1 MKVPLRNIYAA
12 QETISAGKKL
22 YYEKFKME
30 GDFIKKIALPQTTG
44 SYYIKFPGDEII
56 KENYIDSTSKVR
68 TVYSAKQTP
77 SKLFLHIF
85 PDGEM
90 LNGLDVAVPKP
101 FLLEPKGGEGISLN
115 LENITSIEII
125 SSELET
131 TKNLEVDTVSTSNYS
146 LYEIVTTKY
155 KPVTYDYFEGY
166 DTNKS
171 FTDNFNNDVFDN
183 HIKIESVLF
192 TVNYNKSLLTPVRW
206 PDNSKN
212 VFYPLY
218 CILTP
223 ENRGFIASV
232 LFVFEH
238 YQGKITIT
246 KIEYKTKETTPA
258 FCSIKF

>member
-1 MKVPLRNIYAA
+1 MKVPLQNIYVA

-22 YYEKFKME
+22 YYENFKME
-30 GDFIKKIALPQTTG
+30 VDFIKKIALPQTVG
-44 SYYIKFPGDEII
+44 DYYFKFPGDEIK
-56 KENYIDSTSKVR
+56 KENYVDSSSKVR
-68 TVYSAKQTP
+68 SIYSVNGSA

-90 LNGLDVAVPKP
+90 LNGLSVAVPKP

-131 TKNLEVDTVSTSNYS
+131 TKNLEVDTVSTSSYS

-155 KPVTYDYFEGY
+155 KPVTYDYFAGY
-166 DTNKS
+166 DTSKS
-171 FTDNFNNDVFDN
+171 FNDNFNNGVFDN
-183 HIKIESVLF
+183 LIKIETAPFS
-192 TVNYNKSLLTPVRW
+192 VNYNKNLLTPARW
-206 PDNSKN
+206 VDNAKN
-212 VFYPLY
+212 VTYPLY

-223 ENRGFIASV
+223 ENRGYIGRV
-232 LFVFEH
+232 WFVFER
-238 YQGKITIT
+238 YRGEITIT
-246 KIEYKTKETTPA
+246 KIEYKTKNTTPA

>member
-1 MKVPLRNIYAA
+1 MKVPLQYIYTA
-12 QETISAGKKL
+12 QETTTTGTKL
-22 YYEKFKME
+22 YYEKFKRE
-30 GDFIKKIALPQTTG
+30 GDFIKKIALPQTAG

-56 KENYIDSTSKVR
+56 KENYIDSTFKVR
-68 TVYSAKQTP
+68 TVYSTKQTP

-90 LNGLDVAVPKP
+90 LNGLAVAVPKP
-101 FLLEPKGGEGISLN
+101 FLLEPKGGESIRLN
-115 LENITSIEII
+115 LNNITSIEIK
-125 SSELET
+125 LA
-131 TKNLEVDTVSTSNYS
+131 
-146 LYEIVTTKY
+146 EIVALKNIDVASVSESSYNLYTMTTTKY
-155 KPVTYDYFEGY
+155 SPVTYDYFEGY

-171 FTDNFNNDVFDN
+171 FTDNFNNGVFDN

-223 ENRGFIASV
+223 ENRGFIAAV
-232 LFVFEH
+232 RFVFEH

-246 KIEYKTKETTPA
+246 KIE
-258 FCSIKF
+258 

>member
-1 MKVPLRNIYAA
+1 MKVPLQNIYVA

-22 YYEKFKME
+22 YYEKFKRE

-44 SYYIKFPGDEII
+44 SYYIKFPGDEIV
-56 KENYIDSTSKVR
+56 KKNYIDNSNKVR
-68 TVYSAKQTP
+68 TIYSTEQTP

-101 FLLEPKGGEGISLN
+101 FLLEPKGGEGIKLN
-115 LENITSIEII
+115 LNNITSIEIK
-125 SSELET
+125 SAELET
-131 TKNLEVDTVSTSNYS
+131 TKNLVVDTVSTSSYP

-155 KPVTYDYFEGY
+155 KPVTYDYFTGY
-166 DTNKS
+166 DTSKS
-171 FTDNFNNDVFDN
+171 FNDNFNNGVFDN
-183 HIKIESVLF
+183 LTKIETAPFS
-192 TVNYNKSLLTPVRW
+192 VNYNQNLLTPVRW
-206 PDNSKN
+206 VDNAKN
-212 VFYPLY
+212 VFYPIY

-232 LFVFEH
+232 WFVFEQ
-238 YQGKITIT
+238 YQGEITIT
-246 KIEYKTKETTPA
+246 KIEYKTKDTTPA